1 MRKTEVQ
8 TSIRAAAHQIT
19 GAFLIHEH
27 LKGWW
32 YVQRSLVEPKKG
44 GVWTLAWEVTEAGIK
59 YVSSGTIGEYE
70 PGKYLRIDNLVYLN
84 PERQILGPMQLEI
97 FVDDMGTVSEVK
109 VVQSDYQYGGDWDWY
124 YDAVVQGWPHA
135 VQLLKKYLEG

>member
-1 MRKTEVQ
+1 MRKVEAQ

-19 GAFLIHEH
+19 AAFLMHEH
-27 LKGWW
+27 LNGWW

-44 GVWTLAWEVTEAGIK
+44 GVWALAWEVTEAGIK
-59 YVSSGTIGEYE
+59 YVSSGTIGEYD

-84 PERQILGPMQLEI
+84 TERQILGPMQLEI
-97 FVDDMGTVSEVK
+97 FVNGLETESKVK
-109 VVQSDYQYGGDWDWY
+109 IIQSGYLYGGDWDWY